1 MVAKGM
7 AKSGTYAA
15 VVCIGAV
22 IQGATTHY
30 DAVVSATTGGCVG
43 VSTETGIPVIFGVL
57 TTDSLEQALDRA
69 GGKIGNKG
77 GEAALTAIEMASLM
91 SQLKA
96 DGKSA

>member
-1 MVAKGM
+1 MQ
-7 AKSGTYAA
+7 
-15 VVCIGAV
+15 

-30 DAVVSATTGGCVG
+30 DAVVGAATSGCLGASTDTGV
-43 VSTETGIPVIFGVL
+43 PVVFGVL

-77 GEAALTAIEMASLM
+77 GEAAETAIEMASLLRK
-91 SQLKA
+91 LKT